1 MKNYAFNLDAN
12 MVDMFFRPIRDKVD
26 IINILMQAIK
36 IMSVGNLVQANTN
49 ATMLLHI
56 DKMSRLFFFTENKK
70 YSIAFP
76 FTVTDEEEIL
86 KFSSTFID
94 EINSKITSDVISIV
108 KCSAGFD
115 SSCIL
120 EFMDNISVYED
131 TDSAIWS
138 LVKEL
143 MLYEDGYIRYD
154 YDEKGYEQAKLS
166 GIPNQHPL
174 NHFDIFYTNRSTF
187 KIGLNSSINDDFLVE
202 LVNTK
207 TDCVFLG
214 DSVNG
219 SH

>member
-1 MKNYAFNLDAN
+1 MKNHTFNLDAN
-12 MVDMFFRPIRDKVD
+12 MVDIFFRPIRDKVD
-26 IINILMQAIK
+26 VINILMQAIK
-36 IMSVGNLVQANTN
+36 IMSIGNLVQANIK

-94 EINSKITSDVISIV
+94 EINSKISSDVISIV

-115 SSCIL
+115 SSCML
-120 EFMDNISVYED
+120 EFMDNISEYED
-131 TDSAIWS
+131 SDSAIWS

-154 YDEKGYEQAKLS
+154 YDKQRYEQAKLS
-166 GIPNQHPL
+166 GTPNQHPL
-174 NHFDIFYTNRSTF
+174 NHFDIFYSNRSTF
-187 KIGLNSSINDDFLVE
+187 KIGLNSSIDDDFLIE

-207 TDCVFLG
+207 TDCAFFW
-214 DSVNG
+214 DNTNG